1 MVVVWVATARWQ
13 FPWSSRDPV
22 AVAGA
27 VVASRAVSNV
37 LEKRGDVVHGVGAFR
52 VRSGEQRWRHR

>member
-13 FPWSSRDPV
+13 FLWCSCDPV
-22 AVAGA
+22 AMAGV

-37 LEKRGDVVHGVGAFR
+37 LEKRGDIVHGVGAFR
-52 VRSGEQRWRHR
+52 ARNGERRRRRR